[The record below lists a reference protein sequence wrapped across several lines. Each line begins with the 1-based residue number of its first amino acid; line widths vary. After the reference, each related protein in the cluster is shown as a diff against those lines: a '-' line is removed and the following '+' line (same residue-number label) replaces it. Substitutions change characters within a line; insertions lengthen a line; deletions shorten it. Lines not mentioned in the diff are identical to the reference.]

1 MAKIKIRIESERT
14 TDIYARYHGK
24 SIDEPLKDDWWTSQ
38 PEKKITMTS
47 EPEENI
53 IKVHEET
60 VDLTTGKHY
69 VEYATSGYVPNY
81 AWHAKI
87 IVNDRVVGEG
97 DVGRHTHLRVNFLVG
112 LLWAWPIPSPFL
124 PARIYLMPI
133 KL

>member
-1 MAKIKIRIESERT
+1 MAKIKIRIESEPT
-14 TDIYARYHGK
+14 TDRYARFHGK
-24 SIDEPLKDDWWTSQ
+24 SIDEPLKNDWPTSQ
-38 PEKKITMTS
+38 PEKNITMTS
-47 EPEENI
+47 EPEK

-60 VDLTTGKHY
+60 VDLKPGKHY

-87 IVNDRVVGEG
+87 IVNDRVAGEG

-112 LLWAWPIPSPFL
+112 LLWAWPVPSPFL
-124 PARIYLMPI
+124 PQRIYLMPI